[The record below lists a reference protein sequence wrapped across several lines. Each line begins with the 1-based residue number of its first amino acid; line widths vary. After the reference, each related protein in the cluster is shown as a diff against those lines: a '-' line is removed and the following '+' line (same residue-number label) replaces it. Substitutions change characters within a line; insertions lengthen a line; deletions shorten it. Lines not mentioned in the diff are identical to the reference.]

1 MSFAGDRLMTVRAA
15 AIAAL
20 LFFSVGAA
28 QYATAQGVGK
38 PLSEN
43 EIREILIWNSPW
55 EGRSTNPPGLYSYRH
70 VFRQRRD
77 GLIADVTS
85 LATNQR
91 SSSVVNI
98 RDGTLRWQDSNGAD
112 VNVALGASGELVGT
126 AKSRDTDVPIVL
138 KPRQ

>member
-1 MSFAGDRLMTVRAA
+1 MSVRAVG
-15 AIAAL
+15 IAMLAL
-20 LFFSVGAA
+20 LAFGSTQPSAA
-28 QYATAQGVGK
+28 QVGGK
-38 PLSEN
+38 PASDHELKEM
-43 EIREILIWNSPW
+43 LIWNSPW

-85 LATNQR
+85 LSTNQR

-98 RDGTLRWQDSNGAD
+98 RDGTLNWQDSNGAD

-126 AKSRDTDVPIVL
+126 AKSRETDLPIVL

>member
-1 MSFAGDRLMTVRAA
+1 MSVRAVG
-15 AIAAL
+15 IAMLAL
-20 LFFSVGAA
+20 VALAVAQPAAA
-28 QYATAQGVGK
+28 QGGAKPAT
-38 PLSEN
+38 E
-43 EIREILIWNSPW
+43 RELKEMLIWNSPW

-98 RDGTLRWQDSNGAD
+98 RDGALNWQDSNGAD

-126 AKSRDTDVPIVL
+126 AKSRETDLPIVL
-138 KPRQ
+138 RPRQ

>member
-1 MSFAGDRLMTVRAA
+1 MSIRAPGIAMLALLTFGFTQPAA
-15 AIAAL
+15 AQG
-20 LFFSVGAA
+20 GA
-28 QYATAQGVGK
+28 K
-38 PLSEN
+38 PASE
-43 EIREILIWNSPW
+43 RELKEMLIWNSPW

-77 GLIADVTS
+77 ALVADVTS

-98 RDGTLRWQDSNGAD
+98 RDGALNWQDSNGAE

-126 AKSRDTDVPIVL
+126 AKSRELDLPIVL
-138 KPRQ
+138 KPRP